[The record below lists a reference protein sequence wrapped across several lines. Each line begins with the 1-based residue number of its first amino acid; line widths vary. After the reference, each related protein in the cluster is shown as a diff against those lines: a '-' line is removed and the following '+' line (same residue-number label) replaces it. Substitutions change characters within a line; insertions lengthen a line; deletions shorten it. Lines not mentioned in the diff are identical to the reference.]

1 MHRTL
6 PVLGACCASLLGCAA
21 FAAPRL
27 DVEIYDRTA
36 GAMLPV
42 YEHRGRRYV
51 AGEPGHEY
59 EIRMRN
65 DGPERLLAVT
75 SVDGVDVLSGRTAA
89 RSGGGYV
96 LDAWREYSIDGWRKS
111 LGEVAA
117 FYFTTLPDSYAART
131 GRPDNVGVIGV
142 AVFRERQAHYAE
154 QPPPIAPAP
163 APGLPAA
170 PAEAE
175 SRRAERAASTNAQ
188 SDSAVGAGAPLGTG
202 HGERHA
208 SVVEEVEFERA
219 SSRPD
224 CEIRIYYDSRSN
236 LLAQGIIPRR
246 TYARRWPDP
255 FPQSRG
261 FVPDP

>member
-6 PVLGACCASLLGCAA
+6 PVLGACCASLLACAA

-36 GAMLPV
+36 GVMLPV

-96 LDAWREYSIDGWRKS
+96 LEVVNSAVTPVPTAAMVEASARLAELRSKRYMVPFRSPAYTRSTTPLRSSSIATGVES
-111 LGEVAA
+111 PLGLAAVPSPALKRLISCPVAA
-117 FYFTTLPDSYAART
+117 LIT
-131 GRPDNVGVIGV
+131 
-142 AVFRERQAHYAE
+142 
-154 QPPPIAPAP
+154 
-163 APGLPAA
+163 
-170 PAEAE
+170 
-175 SRRAERAASTNAQ
+175 
-188 SDSAVGAGAPLGTG
+188 
-202 HGERHA
+202 
-208 SVVEEVEFERA
+208 
-219 SSRPD
+219 
-224 CEIRIYYDSRSN
+224 
-236 LLAQGIIPRR
+236 
-246 TYARRWPDP
+246 
-255 FPQSRG
+255 
-261 FVPDP
+261 